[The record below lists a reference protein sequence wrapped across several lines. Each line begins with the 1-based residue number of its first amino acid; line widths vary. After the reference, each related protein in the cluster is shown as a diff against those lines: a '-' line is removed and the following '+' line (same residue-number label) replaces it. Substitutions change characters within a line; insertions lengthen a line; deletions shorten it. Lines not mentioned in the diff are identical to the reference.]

1 MSYSKVKLLSALGV
15 IASMGIDDS
24 IYSLPRYSTRS
35 YHEEKHGEELAKAK
49 GLSLYTFGVNQYG
62 KTNKVYAKN
71 EKEAIKRARKRGFD
85 INLLKI
91 SD

>member
-1 MSYSKVKLLSALGV
+1 MNEYNLFDINPEYLRMINNYYATPKIHIPK
-15 IASMGIDDS
+15 
-24 IYSLPRYSTRS
+24 PRILNEDT
-35 YHEEKHGEELAKAK
+35 AKAK

-62 KTNKVYAKN
+62 KTNEVYAKN

>member
-1 MSYSKVKLLSALGV
+1 MNEYNLFDINPEYLRMINNYYATPKIHIPK
-15 IASMGIDDS
+15 
-24 IYSLPRYSTRS
+24 PRILNEDT
-35 YHEEKHGEELAKAK
+35 AKAK

-62 KTNKVYAKN
+62 KTNEVYVKN